1 MKQPTAARGSII
13 MLAIFAVNSLLGYA
27 LNITLAWL
35 LPAGDYGIYGVAIA
49 ILGILTIFVIYG
61 FPWTVVK
68 FLSEETDSATVNAI
82 LKSAL
87 LGNIATA
94 MLVAAVFYLIYL
106 FILPKGYIPISMAN
120 IILLIILIYAV
131 RALYLRAL
139 HGRMEFGRFGI
150 ISIIEGVVRVVSSVL
165 LVILGYGATG
175 ALCGQLFGGIVALV
189 IAAYLLRQMN
199 FWRNRGSVNLK
210 VFAFAWPMLMGM
222 LGISAL
228 SQLDILGVKFLGGES
243 ITSQSVGYYQ
253 AIRILAMIPFFLA
266 GGLMGGVFPF
276 ISRHADG
283 NNWVYSLYPLR
294 YVVLL
299 ALPLTATLMLLP
311 EASIQ
316 LFFPA
321 PYVAAADAL
330 RVLALGG
337 ALLSSIQVLA
347 QTYQALGKPKLP
359 AKVLA
364 MVALLQIV
372 LLPVFVPHLGLLG
385 AAMAMTIACLL
396 GTILLFS
403 KLITT
408 YQFKFPV
415 VIATKLAFVLTVIGG
430 LLLLIPHG
438 NRVQFALGVILVGV
452 VYLILTAALRLVRSD
467 DINILE
473 QALPRHPAV
482 DIVISGIR
490 KVILSLGRYQ

>member
-13 MLAIFAVNSLLGYA
+13 MLAVFAVNSLLGYA
-27 LNITLAWL
+27 LNIILAWL
-35 LPAGDYGIYGVAIA
+35 LPAGDYGVYGVAIA

-68 FLSEETDSATVNAI
+68 FLSEETDSATVNII
-82 LKSAL
+82 LKSAF
-87 LGNIATA
+87 LGNIVTA

-106 FILPKGYIPISMAN
+106 FILPKDYIPISMVN
-120 IILLIILIYAV
+120 IILLFIFTFAL

-139 HGRMEFGRFGI
+139 HGRMEFGRFGVV
-150 ISIIEGVVRVVSSVL
+150 SVIEGVARVVGSVL
-165 LVILGYGATG
+165 LVILGYGAAG

-189 IAAYLLRQMN
+189 IAAYLMRQMK
-199 FWRNRGSVNLK
+199 FWRNREWSNLK
-210 VFAFAWPMLMGM
+210 VFTFAWPMLMGM
-222 LGISAL
+222 LGISVL
-228 SQLDILGVKFLGGES
+228 SQLDILVVKFLSGES

-294 YVVLL
+294 YIVLL

-321 PYVAAADAL
+321 PYAAAADAL

-337 ALLSSIQVLA
+337 AFLASIQVLA
-347 QTYQALGKPKLP
+347 QIYQALGKPKLP

-364 MVALLQIV
+364 VAALLQIT
-372 LLPVFVPHLGLLG
+372 LLLILIPRLSLVG
-385 AAMAMTIACLL
+385 AATAMTISCLV
-396 GTILLFS
+396 GTIWLFS
-403 KLITT
+403 KLMTT

-415 VIATKLAFVLTVIGG
+415 VIATKLAFVLMVIGG

-452 VYLILTAALRLVRSD
+452 VYLILTAALRLVRID

-482 DIVISGIR
+482 GIVISGIR
-490 KVILSLGRYQ
+490 KAILSLGRYQ